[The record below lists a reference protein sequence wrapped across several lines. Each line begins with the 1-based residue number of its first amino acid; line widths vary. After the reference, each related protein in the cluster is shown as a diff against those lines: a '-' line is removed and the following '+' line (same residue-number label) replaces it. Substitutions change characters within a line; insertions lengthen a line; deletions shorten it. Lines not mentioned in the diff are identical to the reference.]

1 MPKIKTPIFSLYKDE
16 LDKNV
21 YRLAIKDEMT
31 QLDGHVKM
39 ISTEQRCNVKRE
51 KDDIMKSIGEI
62 W

>member
-21 YRLAIKDEMT
+21 YRLAMKDEIN
-31 QLDGHVKM
+31 QLDWHVKM